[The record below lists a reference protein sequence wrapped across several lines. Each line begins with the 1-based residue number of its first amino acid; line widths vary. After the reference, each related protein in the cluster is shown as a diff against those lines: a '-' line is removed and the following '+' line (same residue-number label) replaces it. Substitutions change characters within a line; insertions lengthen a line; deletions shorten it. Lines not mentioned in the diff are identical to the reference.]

1 MVDCSHVFRDSN
13 KCVKCGTGVAR
24 LLLNERAEWALVTR
38 QLRADLARVTEERD
52 TAIRGNEAL
61 QRSLQRELDA
71 ARAETERLR
80 EELELMRKQ
89 YAEKHQAW
97 VQRGDELER
106 YTNCW
111 HCGDALLE
119 EDPYHCETC
128 PAWDCCDEGACD
140 APGCIER
147 TSDPEPTT

>member
-38 QLRADLARVTEERD
+38 QLRADLARVNEQLVESQRNG
-52 TAIRGNEAL
+52 AIVNI
-61 QRSLQRELDA
+61 ELTKS
-71 ARAETERLR
+71 RAETARLR
-80 EELELMRKQ
+80 EALEK
-89 YAEKHQAW
+89 
-97 VQRGDELER
+97 

-119 EDPYHCETC
+119 EEPYHCEAC
-128 PAWDCCDEGACD
+128 PAWDCCDEGDCD
-140 APGCIER
+140 EPGCIER